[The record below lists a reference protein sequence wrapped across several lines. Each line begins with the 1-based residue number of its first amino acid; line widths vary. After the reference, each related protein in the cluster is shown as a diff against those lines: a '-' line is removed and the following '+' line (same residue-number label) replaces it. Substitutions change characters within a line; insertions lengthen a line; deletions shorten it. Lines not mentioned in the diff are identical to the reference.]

1 MAENTTPVN
10 YQDAIL
16 NEARK
21 TKTGC
26 VIFLTNGFQIR
37 GQITGFDN
45 FVVCVFADGKSNMI
59 YKHAI
64 STVAP
69 CKRLNA
75 FPTV

>member
-21 TKTGC
+21 NKVDCT
-26 VIFLTNGFQIR
+26 IFLTN
-37 GQITGFDN
+37 GFDN